1 MSTKVMYLK
10 PSVLS
15 AGHFWKEVVM
25 VVCTCFCLYVG
36 WGSFTGVILFDSVI
50 MCTAGG
56 GGGGGGLYK
65 DVEVS
70 DSVLKFSLKL
80 LIGIFL
86 L

>member
-1 MSTKVMYLK
+1 
-10 PSVLS
+10 
-15 AGHFWKEVVM
+15 M
-25 VVCTCFCLYVG
+25 VVCACTCFCLYVG

-56 GGGGGGLYK
+56 RGIGGGWVGGGLYK